1 MGNHYKYKKF
11 EKEKY
16 SDIMERTKKKVIIL
30 NDKKEKMKALQE
42 VSINNLILI
51 FETIFQYNN
60 TYENTLC
67 IIYYYFL
74 KR

>member
-16 SDIMERTKKKVIIL
+16 SDIMERTKKKLIIL

-42 VSINNLILI
+42 VPINNLILI
-51 FETIFQYNN
+51 YETIFQYDNSN
-60 TYENTLC
+60 ENTLVLF
-67 IIYYYFL
+67 IIIS
-74 KR
+74 